1 MCFNPF
7 SAPGV
12 AAPPPVTVP
21 TRDTDA
27 VLAQSDFE
35 RRRAQRAQGFAS
47 TILTGP
53 ASAGASVGS
62 IGTKTLLG
70 T

>member
-7 SAPGV
+7 SAPSVG
-12 AAPPPVTVP
+12 APTPVTVP

-27 VLAQSDFE
+27 VLAKQEFE
-35 RRRAQRAQGFAS
+35 RRRSAKAQGFAS

-53 ASAGASVGS
+53 ASGAGTGA
-62 IGTKTLLG
+62 IATKTLMG
-70 T
+70 Q